1 VPDVIEDNSAFILRI
16 KQSKKSEH
24 IFRIEQF
31 GHFGLPDLEDKGI
44 MILQNIRYSS
54 GGDPAPHP
62 ERFKSPTTLL
72 CRPHMSHDIYI
83 TPALFIFLPILFK
96 NITDSVMRTGP
107 LFTEM
112 WLTCNDIFPKSA
124 WGDNWWQGT
133 PETCCWTVDRCNRKG
148 AS

>member
-1 VPDVIEDNSAFILRI
+1 VLFILRI
-16 KQSKKSEH
+16 KQSKKIKH
-24 IFRIEQF
+24 IFRIEQSSLL
-31 GHFGLPDLEDKGI
+31 GLPDPEDKGI
-44 MILQNIRYSS
+44 MILQSIRYYSVN
-54 GGDPAPHP
+54 DLAPHL
-62 ERFKSPTTLL
+62 ERFKSPATLL
-72 CRPHMSHDIYI
+72 CRPYISHDIDI

-107 LFTEM
+107 LFTET

-133 PETCCWTVDRCNRKG
+133 PKTCCWTADRCNRKG